1 MADLDTRQDIAIY
14 DDSGNGYAAQVVD
27 DAGTKRLCVDAKL
40 SGIAISSLMN
50 VSNIMLS
57 DILDISSKALTVY
70 RTYTVP
76 AGKTFYLTNFHISV
90 DHPAAIDFLIKVDG
104 TVKLASYLDPSAGG
118 EEDSFMSASPVLFAT
133 AGQVVTISH
142 EGTMPRGRFASIL
155 TGIEI

>member
-1 MADLDTRQDIAIY
+1 MADIHSKQDVAIY
-14 DDSGNGYAAQVVD
+14 DEVSDLTAEVVTRSDGKKALVVD
-27 DAGTKRLCVDAKL
+27 TIISGFGTGA
-40 SGIAISSLMN
+40 LMN
-50 VSNIMLS
+50 MSNIMLS
-57 DILDISSKALTVY
+57 DTLDISSKALVVY

-76 AGKTFYLTNFHISV
+76 AGKTFYLTNFHVSA

-104 TVKLASYLDPSAGG
+104 VVKLASYLDPSAGG